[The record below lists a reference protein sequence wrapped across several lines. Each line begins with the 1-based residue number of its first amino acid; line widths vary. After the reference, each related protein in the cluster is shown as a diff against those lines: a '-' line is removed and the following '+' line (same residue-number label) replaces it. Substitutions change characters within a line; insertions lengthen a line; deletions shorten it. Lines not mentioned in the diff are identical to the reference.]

1 MCALF
6 PCLWLQRGNSAL
18 GFALRRSRLDVAQFL
33 IVEEVADA
41 VRAAE
46 CRAHVPAARRC
57 V

>member
-1 MCALF
+1 
-6 PCLWLQRGNSAL
+6 
-18 GFALRRSRLDVAQFL
+18 LRRSRLDVARFL
-33 IVEEVADA
+33 IIEEFADA